1 MSTEMHAAGVQVGTI
16 AGRPTGF
23 RRLTV
28 ASMATESEA
37 REFSGFG
44 HNGPRPGHILAAFK
58 AAAPFLGFGSRIV
71 HAVDWLFRFTAPQ
84 DWLEGAR
91 PVVWPSARMQ
101 QEELQLSAT
110 RVKALN
116 RLLIEL
122 GLVAAKDSPNGKRY
136 GRRDRDGKIIE
147 AYGFDLS
154 PLAQRLEEFQ
164 RVSEEGREERARMGQ
179 LRRRATIA
187 RKALV
192 QVFEAVSEFGL
203 IDDAWRALSDE
214 AHTLS
219 RALKRVERL
228 DEMEIGVAGLERRR
242 LEAEQRLQTQ
252 LAKDN
257 ESVSKDPV
265 GTDSGPHI
273 DTYKESLNPKKD
285 TVIVSERSSSGFE
298 GTVEPNNR
306 PQRRTEPTEHEERG
320 RVLRLHPDELAVVAP
335 RLRAYLRVGDPK
347 WSDIV
352 EAADMLRRDLDVSRP
367 LWIEACSVLGRQMA
381 AIALAVVSTKD
392 PEHFTR
398 TAGHYFHGMI
408 ERAKK
413 GQLHLD
419 RTLWGLRSD
428 RRDRTERGRA

>member
-1 MSTEMHAAGVQVGTI
+1 MSTEMHAAGVQVGII
-16 AGRPTGF
+16 AGSPTGF
-23 RRLTV
+23 RRLSV
-28 ASMATESEA
+28 ASMATESQA
-37 REFSGFG
+37 REFSGFRD
-44 HNGPRPGHILAAFK
+44 NGPRPGQILAAFK
-58 AAAPFLGFGSRIV
+58 AAAPFLGYGARVV

-101 QEELQLSAT
+101 QDELQLSLT

-116 RLLIEL
+116 RLLIEF

-154 PLAQRLEEFQ
+154 PLAQRLDEFE
-164 RVSEEGREERARMGQ
+164 RVAEEGRAVRARMAQ

-192 QVFEAVSEFGL
+192 QVFEAVTEFGL

-214 AHTLS
+214 TGALS
-219 RALKRVERL
+219 KALKRVERL
-228 DEMEIGVAGLERRR
+228 DEMEIGIAGLERRR
-242 LEAEQRLQTQ
+242 SEAEQRLKAQ
-252 LAKDN
+252 LEKN
-257 ESVSKDPV
+257 NQSVNQDPV
-265 GTDSGPHI
+265 GADSGPHI
-273 DTYKESLNPKKD
+273 DTYKPTLNPIQD
-285 TVIVSERSSSGFE
+285 TVIATEAGSSGP
-298 GTVEPNNR
+298 GTN
-306 PQRRTEPTEHEERG
+306 TEPRNQTKSQAEAAQREERG

-335 RLRAYLRVGDPK
+335 RLRAYLRVGDPR

-352 EAADMLRRDLDVSRP
+352 DAADMLRRDLDISRP
-367 LWIEACSVLGRQMA
+367 LWIEACSVLGRQTA
-381 AIALAVVSTKD
+381 AIALAIVSTKD

-413 GQLHLD
+413 GELHLD

-428 RRDRTERGRA
+428 RRDRTARGRA